1 MTAVTSQKMANSL
14 LWSAVE
20 NGTLAVISFGTLIV
34 YSRLLSA
41 SEFGLFSIVLAS
53 FELLGVIVTM
63 TFHDALVQRRDVTDL
78 HFDTAFTAGIIISLV
93 LMGGSW
99 ALAPAF
105 EHAVHQPGAGRV
117 FAVMG
122 LMLPCLA
129 ASATIVAQQRRH
141 FAFKSLAIRSLA
153 GRSLGGLAGIVAAFL
168 GGGVWSLAM
177 QQILT
182 AFVGSLVLLATC
194 ARLPRFRWGTMEF
207 RQLIRFGAF
216 ALGGVFLTFSIKR
229 LFTILAGL
237 MLGVAKAGYLNLGF
251 RIVDVLWS
259 ISATGVAQ
267 VSLPMLAGL
276 QSDPARLERAYRKSV
291 EMACVLLYPCFIGI
305 ASTAPEIVQTVFG
318 LRWAAASPCVAA
330 LACLVV
336 VQAPRLF
343 VTPVLTAVG
352 RPRDPLL
359 GMVAE
364 LICMLLMVTVFG
376 VPSVLSATAIWF
388 VSECVQ
394 LPVSAW
400 MLRRAT
406 GYGLVMQLAGARAPL
421 VAASA
426 MALAITAAR
435 GLLPGDLAVQLRLA
449 ALILFGIPAYVAALF
464 LVDRRLPTTFLSFAR
479 SAFHKVAG

>member
-20 NGTLAVISFGTLIV
+20 NGTLAIISFGTLIV

-41 SEFGLFSIVLAS
+41 SEFGLFSIVLAT
-53 FELLGVIVTM
+53 FEMLGVVVTM
-63 TFHDALVQRRDVTDL
+63 TFHDALVQRPAVTDL
-78 HFDTAFTAGIIISLV
+78 HFDTAFTAGSVISII
-93 LMGGSW
+93 LMSGSW
-99 ALAPAF
+99 AFAPLF
-105 EHAVHQPGAGRV
+105 TRAVQQHGAGHL

-129 ASATIVAQQRRH
+129 ASATIVAQQRRQ

-153 GRSLGGLAGIVAAFL
+153 GRGLGGLVGIAAAFM
-168 GGGVWSLAM
+168 GAGVWSLAL
-177 QQILT
+177 QQIVT
-182 AFVGSLVLLATC
+182 AFVGSLVLLVTC
-194 ARLPRFRWGTMEF
+194 SRLPRFRWGAAEF
-207 RQLIRFGAF
+207 RQLIGFGAF
-216 ALGGVFLTFSIKR
+216 AVSGVFLTFSIKR

-237 MLGVAKAGYLNLGF
+237 ILGVARAGYLNLAF
-251 RIVDVLWS
+251 RIVDVLWG
-259 ISATGVAQ
+259 ISATGVSQ

-291 EMACVLLYPCFIGI
+291 EMACILLYPCFLGI
-305 ASTAPEIVQTVFG
+305 AATAPEIVRSVFG
-318 LRWAAASPCVAA
+318 AQWAAASPCVSA

-336 VQAPRLF
+336 AQAPRLF

-352 RPRDPLL
+352 RPRDPLF
-359 GMVAE
+359 GMIAE
-364 LICMLLMVTVFG
+364 LIFMLLAIAALGLPT
-376 VPSVLSATAIWF
+376 LLWATAIW
-388 VSECVQ
+388 VASECVQ

-406 GYGLVMQLAGARAPL
+406 GYGIVAQFAGARTPL
-421 VAASA
+421 LAALA

-449 ALILFGIPAYVAALF
+449 ALIVLGAPVYVAAIF
-464 LVDRRLPTTFLSFAR
+464 LLDRKLVVTFLGFAR
-479 SAFHKVAG
+479 SAFHKVKT